1 MDERILQIPE
11 KLIKRFGT
19 RDPFEIA
26 NMLGYSVKFINTKK
40 QKGFCKILL
49 NNFFIFINENMGPQ
63 MQRMT
68 CAHELGHLLLH
79 RDVLKRELF
88 LAEMEIFD
96 ITDQKELEANEFAA
110 SLLIDDEE
118 FAASLLIDDEELLQL
133 LREEYDVV
141 TAASMLDVNVNMLM
155 VKLLVMKNN
164 GYSFDLPFNPKA
176 EFMGTIEDR
185 ADSF

>member
-49 NNFFIFINENMGPQ
+49 NNFFIFINGNMSPQ

-118 FAASLLIDDEELLQL
+118 LLQL

-141 TAASMLDVNVNMLM
+141 AAASMLDVNVNMLM
-155 VKLLVMKNN
+155 VKLLVMKKN
-164 GYSFDLPFNPKA
+164 GYSFDLPFYPKA
-176 EFMGTIEDR
+176 EFMGTIGDS
-185 ADSF
+185 ADSI

>member
-26 NMLGYSVKFINTKK
+26 HMLGYSVKFINTKK

-49 NNFFIFINENMGPQ
+49 NNFFIFINENMSPQ

-118 FAASLLIDDEELLQL
+118 LLQL

-141 TAASMLDVNVNMLM
+141 TAASMLDVNVNMFM
-155 VKLLVMKNN
+155 VKLLVMKKN
-164 GYSFDLPFNPKA
+164 GYRFDLPFYPKA

-185 ADSF
+185 ADSY

>member
-26 NMLGYSVKFINTKK
+26 HMLGYSVKFINTKK

-49 NNFFIFINENMGPQ
+49 NNFFIFINENMSPQ

-118 FAASLLIDDEELLQL
+118 LLQL

-155 VKLLVMKNN
+155 VKLLVMKKN
-164 GYSFDLPFNPKA
+164 GYNFDLPFNPKA
-176 EFMGTIEDR
+176 GFMGTIEDR

>member
-118 FAASLLIDDEELLQL
+118 LLQL

-155 VKLLVMKNN
+155 VKLLVMKKN
-164 GYSFDLPFNPKA
+164 GYNFDLPFNPKA
-176 EFMGTIEDR
+176 GFMGTIEDR

>member
-118 FAASLLIDDEELLQL
+118 LLQL

-155 VKLLVMKNN
+155 VKLLVMKKN
-164 GYSFDLPFNPKA
+164 GYNFDLPFNPKA

>member
-26 NMLGYSVKFINTKK
+26 HMLGYSVKFINTKK

-49 NNFFIFINENMGPQ
+49 NNFFIFINGNMSPQ

-68 CAHELGHLLLH
+68 CAHELGHLILH

-96 ITDQKELEANEFAA
+96 ITDQKELEAN
-110 SLLIDDEE
+110 E

-164 GYSFDLPFNPKA
+164 GHSFDLPFNPKA
-176 EFMGTIEDR
+176 GFMGTIEDR

>member
-26 NMLGYSVKFINTKK
+26 HMLGYSVKFINTKK

-49 NNFFIFINENMGPQ
+49 NNFFIFINENLSPQ

-118 FAASLLIDDEELLQL
+118 LLQL
-133 LREEYDVV
+133 LREEYDIV
-141 TAASMLDVNVNMLM
+141 TAASMLDVNVNMFM
-155 VKLLVMKNN
+155 VKLLVMKKN
-164 GYSFDLPFNPKA
+164 GYRFDLPFYPKA

-185 ADSF
+185 ADSY

>member
-49 NNFFIFINENMGPQ
+49 NNFFIFINENMSPQ

-118 FAASLLIDDEELLQL
+118 LLQL

-155 VKLLVMKNN
+155 VKLLVMKKN
-164 GYSFDLPFNPKA
+164 GYNFDLPFNPKA
-176 EFMGTIEDR
+176 GFMGTIEDR

>member
-26 NMLGYSVKFINTKK
+26 HMLGYSVKFINTKK

-49 NNFFIFINENMGPQ
+49 NNFFIFINENMSPQ

-118 FAASLLIDDEELLQL
+118 LLQL

-141 TAASMLDVNVNMLM
+141 AAASMLDVNVNMLM
-155 VKLLVMKNN
+155 VKLLVMKKN
-164 GYSFDLPFNPKA
+164 GYRFDLPFYPKA

-185 ADSF
+185 ADSY

>member
-26 NMLGYSVKFINTKK
+26 HMLGYSVKFINTKK
-40 QKGFCKILL
+40 KKGFCKILL
-49 NNFFIFINENMGPQ
+49 NNFFIFINENMSPQ

-110 SLLIDDEE
+110 SLLIN
-118 FAASLLIDDEELLQL
+118 DEELLQL

-141 TAASMLDVNVNMLM
+141 AAASMLDVNVNMLM
-155 VKLLVMKNN
+155 VKLLVMKKN

-176 EFMGTIEDR
+176 GFMGTIEDR

>member
-26 NMLGYSVKFINTKK
+26 HMLGYSVKFINTKK

-49 NNFFIFINENMGPQ
+49 NNFFIFINENMSPQ

-118 FAASLLIDDEELLQL
+118 LLQL
-133 LREEYDVV
+133 LQEEYDVV
-141 TAASMLDVNVNMLM
+141 AAASMLDVNVNMFM
-155 VKLLVMKNN
+155 VKLLVMKKN
-164 GYSFDLPFNPKA
+164 GYRFDLPFYPKA

-185 ADSF
+185 ADSY

>member
-49 NNFFIFINENMGPQ
+49 NNFFIFINENMSPQ

-118 FAASLLIDDEELLQL
+118 LLQL

-141 TAASMLDVNVNMLM
+141 TAASMLDVNVNMFM
-155 VKLLVMKNN
+155 VKLLVMKKN
-164 GYSFDLPFNPKA
+164 GYRFDLPFYPKA

-185 ADSF
+185 ADSY

>member
-26 NMLGYSVKFINTKK
+26 HMLGYSVKFINTKK

-49 NNFFIFINENMGPQ
+49 NNFFIFINENMSPQ

-118 FAASLLIDDEELLQL
+118 LLQL

-164 GYSFDLPFNPKA
+164 GYSFDLPFSPKA
-176 EFMGTIEDR
+176 GFMGTIEDR

>member
-49 NNFFIFINENMGPQ
+49 NNFFIFINENLSPQ

-118 FAASLLIDDEELLQL
+118 LLQL

-155 VKLLVMKNN
+155 VKLLVMKKN
-164 GYSFDLPFNPKA
+164 GYNFDLPFNPKA
-176 EFMGTIEDR
+176 GFMGTIEDR